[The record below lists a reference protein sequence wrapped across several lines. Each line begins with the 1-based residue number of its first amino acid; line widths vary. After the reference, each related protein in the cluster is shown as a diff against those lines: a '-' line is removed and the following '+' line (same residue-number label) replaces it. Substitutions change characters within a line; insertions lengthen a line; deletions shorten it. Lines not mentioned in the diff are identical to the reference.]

1 MNFVNYQAKAVKT
14 SKHLFGTSEYV
25 TPSYLQHPC
34 CTNFRA
40 GHSSHTCRTRMLAY
54 SYLIQLVCSFIAFP
68 RECYGG
74 YSIQF
79 HSFLNFHSFGSMLN
93 FYYLYGRAKASLPG
107 FKVLP
112 LRQFGTWGPVM
123 TDEFNPQKDTY
134 VLVNSFPCLKH

>member
-54 SYLIQLVCSFIAFP
+54 SYLIQIVCSFIAFP

-79 HSFLNFHSFGSMLN
+79 HSFLNFHSFWVDVKFL
-93 FYYLYGRAKASLPG
+93 LPA
-107 FKVLP
+107 
-112 LRQFGTWGPVM
+112 RQGQSFTSRLQSSTAPPIWDLGTSY
-123 TDEFNPQKDTY
+123 DR
-134 VLVNSFPCLKH
+134 